1 MAFER
6 SDDENLDAFSTHTQR
21 HSLHGEGFSCPGAS
35 QNTDVGIFILAGI
48 KNVCNYKAVI
58 MLIYAKQDS
67 IIVTYGVAH
76 KRIAGGCAA
85 GQDIPFGKLE
95 QLLSRFISGRV
106 DMKARS

>member
-6 SDDENLDAFSTHTQR
+6 SDDENLDAFAPHPQC
-21 HSLHGEGFSCPGAS
+21 HSLHGEGFPCPRAS

-48 KNVCNYKAVI
+48 KYVCNYKAVI

-67 IIVTYGVAH
+67 IIVTYGIAH

-85 GQDIPFGKLE
+85 GQDIPFGQLE
-95 QLLSRFISGRV
+95 QLFVQIHQRQSR
-106 DMKARS
+106 